1 MIFAPRAFSWLFLVI
16 MVLVVTAC
24 GKTEP
29 PVQRLRLGCIE
40 WPGFYHIIALS
51 QQTNTHFDI
60 RVFPDN
66 PTMNAALAK
75 GEVDA
80 TAGVLLD
87 ALVLAA
93 HGTPLSIVAAIDYSN
108 KADVILARPEINQ
121 LTQLTGK
128 RISFEGVNSFSH
140 LFVLDVLAG
149 AQISESSI
157 KALDLSASEVP
168 KALVEG
174 RIDAGHTWGPLAE
187 AAVRDGYRV
196 LATAGDRPGSIT
208 EVLAIRN
215 DVISARRSEVQAMV
229 DTLFAAQAEFAHRET
244 DLIKSAATV
253 LAKSAADLSPISDQ
267 VVVHDRATAL
277 ARMVGNDELAVPTI
291 LRVQASLLRE
301 RGQLPTTFSEL
312 KLIDES
318 FIRKK

>member
-93 HGTPLSIVAAIDYSN
+93 HG
-108 KADVILARPEINQ
+108 
-121 LTQLTGK
+121 TQLTGK